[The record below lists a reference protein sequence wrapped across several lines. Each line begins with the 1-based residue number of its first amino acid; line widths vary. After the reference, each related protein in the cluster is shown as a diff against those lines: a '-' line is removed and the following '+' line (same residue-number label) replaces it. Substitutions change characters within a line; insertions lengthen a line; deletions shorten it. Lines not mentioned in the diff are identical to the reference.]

1 MSLSLKVRFTDGK
14 RVQVLSAQPGESL
27 FALLRRHGISL
38 NGPCGGAGRCGACR
52 LHLSGPASL
61 PSSREE
67 KLLGARE
74 LTRGIR
80 LACQA
85 IPLGP
90 LEIEAR
96 PPAGTTSKGSL
107 TPLHL
112 RKITPLLPPG
122 PPYPPLGLA
131 LDLGTTTLACYLTD
145 LADGTVLAEAYR
157 RNPGFL
163 YGEDVISRVG
173 AVAQEAGLLAVMQKD
188 LQRELNSAVD
198 TLVGWAG
205 ATRESIGSV
214 VVVGN
219 SIMIHLFFGVDP
231 APLAC
236 SPFRLQ
242 IRGNSAGLAGLAGL
256 ALHPQAW
263 LATPPLTSAYIGSDA
278 LAGLLSALDL
288 RTRRPFLLLDLGT
301 NAEVILVTKDR
312 ILAASTAAGPAFEG
326 YTLSSGL
333 PGGEGA
339 ISGVRCSK
347 KEGLQLE
354 PFDVGEARGITG
366 SGVLDALAILLAE
379 GALQPS
385 GRLLPPPAAISPLAT
400 AVIQGHDGWE
410 LQLAPGV
417 QLTQRDIRQLQLA
430 KAAVGTATRFL
441 LERAGIAASQLK
453 AILLA
458 GTFGSYLRPQSAA
471 AVGLVPSHNNPRH
484 NTVFSEKSSMSPI
497 LFPIAPTRAVGNAA
511 GRGALLY
518 LLSAHKRRLAQSLS
532 QQIEVVEL
540 AGHSDFQRTFLAEMA
555 FPSPSTL
562 LPPKP

>member
-1 MSLSLKVRFTDGK
+1 MKVRFNDGH
-14 RVQVLSAQPGESL
+14 RVQVLSTQPGESF
-27 FALLRRHGISL
+27 FALLRRHGIVL
-38 NGPCGGAGRCGACR
+38 NGPCGGTGRCGACR
-52 LHLSGPASL
+52 IHLSGPASP
-61 PSSREE
+61 PSTQEE
-67 KLLGARE
+67 KLLGAEE
-74 LTRGIR
+74 LARGIR

-85 IPLGP
+85 VPLGP

-96 PPAGTTSKGSL
+96 PPAGTISKGSL

-122 PPYPPLGLA
+122 PRTGGFQTRPYPLGLA
-131 LDLGTTTLACYLTD
+131 LDLGTTTLACYLAN
-145 LADGTVLAEAYR
+145 LADGAVLAEAYR

-173 AVAQEAGLLAVMQKD
+173 AVAQETGLLAVMQND
-188 LQRELNSAVD
+188 LQRELNAVVD
-198 TLVGWAG
+198 TLVNQAG
-205 ATRESIGSV
+205 VTRESIGTA

-219 SIMIHLFFGVDP
+219 SIMIHFFFGVDP

-236 SPFRLQ
+236 SPFHLQ
-242 IRGNSAGLAGLAGL
+242 IRGNSGGLARLAGL

-263 LATPPLTSAYIGSDA
+263 LATPSLTSAYIGSDA

-301 NAEVILVTKDR
+301 NAEAILVTKDR
-312 ILAASTAAGPAFEG
+312 FLAASTAAGPAFEG
-326 YTLSSGL
+326 YALSSGL

-339 ISGVRCSK
+339 ISGVRFN
-347 KEGLQLE
+347 KERGLQLE
-354 PFDVGEARGITG
+354 PRDLGEARGITG

-385 GRLLPPPAAISPLAT
+385 GRLLPPPGAISPLAGT
-400 AVIQGHDGWE
+400 VVQGQDGWE

-430 KAAVGTATRFL
+430 KAAVATATRFL
-441 LERAGIAASQLK
+441 LERVGIEASQLK
-453 AILLA
+453 ALLLA

-471 AVGLVPSHNNPRH
+471 AVGLVPYHDLS
-484 NTVFSEKSSMSPI
+484 
-497 LFPIAPTRAVGNAA
+497 PIAPTKAIGNAA

-518 LLSAHKRRLAQSLS
+518 LLSAHKRRLAQSLA
-532 QQIEVVEL
+532 QRIEVVDL
-540 AGHSDFQRTFLAEMA
+540 AGHPAFQRTFLAEIA
-555 FPSPSTL
+555 FPSPSAREA
-562 LPPKP
+562 PKS